1 MSRLTSLQGTFRA
14 HVLRAR
20 LVDEGF
26 DVELR
31 GALDGPYG
39 LTVGDLARVDVYVP
53 GDQIEEASMVLL
65 VNEVDE
71 VDERFDDDD
80 RPPVAAR
87 RHVSGRVV
95 AALDPVRAR
104 RRTGRA
110 GAALVLSGRG
120 RVQLSSA
127 VSSSPL
133 MRRNARRGRARS
145 SNATSS

>member
-39 LTVGDLARVDVYVP
+39 LTVGDLAVVDVYVP
-53 GDQIEEASMVLL
+53 GDQLEEASMVLL

-71 VDERFDDDD
+71 VDDRFDDD

-87 RHVSGRVV
+87 RHVSGKVV
-95 AALDPVRAR
+95 AALILFVLI
-104 RRTGRA
+104 A
-110 GAALVLSGRG
+110 GPIAQVLRWY
-120 RVQLSSA
+120 
-127 VSSSPL
+127 
-133 MRRNARRGRARS
+133 
-145 SNATSS
+145 